1 MENSIEKNSD
11 KKIKKRGNQKGKKY
25 TKALERRREGL
36 ILANQIS
43 EEREK
48 YRNSFINYKANGFHE
63 FKMYIPRVVEVNYK
77 NGKYHS
83 YVEKEEEITYMTYST
98 HKHDFLEDNSRTE
111 DYKINFSKIWNEI
124 DRCVRVPFKK
134 KKSMEH
140 YILNCV
146 IRKLGFI
153 TTPHALS
160 DFLKIDLGTIID
172 DILDGFIPYYQ
183 LGQKIFIPTSKILNF
198 IKLRKVNYVEIYI

>member
-1 MENSIEKNSD
+1 MVTKNNEHSKQ
-11 KKIKKRGNQKGKKY
+11 KKSKGLVKLKV
-25 TKALERRREGL
+25 KERRKEAL
-36 ILANQIS
+36 KLVNQIS

-48 YRNSFINYKANGFHE
+48 YRNSFINYSAKGFHE
-63 FKMYIPRVVEVNYK
+63 FKMYLPRVVDVTYK

-83 YVEKEEEITYMTYST
+83 YTEEEVEITYMTYST
-98 HKHDFLEDNSRTE
+98 QKHDFLEDNSRTE
-111 DYKINFSKIWNEI
+111 DYKINYLKIWNEI
-124 DRCVRVPFKK
+124 DRCVKYPFKK

-153 TTPHALS
+153 TTPHTLS
-160 DFLKIDLGTIID
+160 DFLKIDLETIID

-198 IKLRKVNYVEIYI
+198 IKLRKFNYTEQYI